1 MTDSTQHPERQV
13 IPGATLDDLSLNLVR
28 EHIQVAVERRGYDG
42 TTDPMEYLVQHGA
55 VLRGPDG
62 ELAPTLPGILAFA
75 REPDRWLST
84 SGIDVA
90 QFSGSLPHSTDL
102 VFSKQM
108 RGNLDALIERTV
120 ELLWA
125 RTEHRYRLE
134 GAERIEEHAYPL
146 VVLRELTVN
155 AIAHR
160 DWAQTGSRVR
170 VQMFPDRIEWISP
183 GGLPPGVTVET
194 LRDEQVSRNPAL
206 AQILYQAGKVETFG
220 MGIDTVED
228 TLRAWGSRPLE
239 VSDNGRRV
247 LFCVYGRPL
256 SPAEAP
262 ARAPLTDRA
271 ATILTLIDQRGPLS
285 VSDIE
290 ELLQVSRRTAQ
301 YDLRKLVEAGALI
314 VTGATNNRRYQRPG

>member
-13 IPGATLDDLSLNLVR
+13 VPGATLDDLSLNLVR
-28 EHIQVAVERRGYDG
+28 EHLQVAVERRGYDG

-62 ELAPTLPGILAFA
+62 QLAPTLPGILAFA

-125 RTEHRYRLE
+125 RIEHRYRLE

-160 DWAQTGSRVR
+160 DWAQAGSRVR
-170 VQMFPDRIEWISP
+170 IQMFPDRIEWISP

-247 LFCVYGRPL
+247 LFCVYGKPL
-256 SPAEAP
+256 TPAEAP
-262 ARAPLTDRA
+262 ARAALTDRA
-271 ATILTLIDQRGPLS
+271 ATILSLIDQRGPLS

>member
-13 IPGATLDDLSLNLVR
+13 VPGATLDDLSLNLVR
-28 EHIQVAVERRGYDG
+28 EHLQVAVERRGYDG

-55 VLRGPDG
+55 VLRGADG
-62 ELAPTLPGILAFA
+62 QLTPTLLSILAFA

-160 DWAQTGSRVR
+160 DWGQTGSRVR
-170 VQMFPDRIEWISP
+170 IQMFPDRIEWISP

-247 LFCVYGRPL
+247 LFCVYGKPL
-256 SPAEAP
+256 TPVEAP
-262 ARAPLTDRA
+262 ARAALTDRA
-271 ATILTLIDQRGPLS
+271 ATILSLIDQRGPLS

-290 ELLQVSRRTAQ
+290 DLLQVSRRTAQ